1 MFCANS
7 SHLPSRV
14 HPFDHHFRNLIRL
27 RSHVSPFH
35 TIDLFLYPL
44 KHMKPIR
51 FLMFP
56 ELWQEKNGVKWVNL
70 IKAQRTFTCSKLT
83 TKVRNMFKVS
93 NKDTRTMVF
102 TRLLRYTYPTMM
114 NVSAVILRLKTQKYI
129 YRSEDFV

>member
-1 MFCANS
+1 
-7 SHLPSRV
+7 
-14 HPFDHHFRNLIRL
+14 
-27 RSHVSPFH
+27 
-35 TIDLFLYPL
+35 
-44 KHMKPIR
+44 MKPIR

-83 TKVRNMFKVS
+83 IKVRNMFKVS

-114 NVSAVILRLKTQKYI
+114 NVSAVILRLKIQKYI